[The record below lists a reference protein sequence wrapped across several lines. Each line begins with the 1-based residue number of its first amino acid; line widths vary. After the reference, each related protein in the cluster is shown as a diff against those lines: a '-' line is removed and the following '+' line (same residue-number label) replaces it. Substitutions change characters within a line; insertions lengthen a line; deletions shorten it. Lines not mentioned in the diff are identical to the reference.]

1 MLYCCKKSWAGAY
14 NYVVLQC
21 LNAQCCCGVAAR
33 RYPPKLGEA
42 EVNVTRTILG
52 PDACELTDVH
62 HRSRT
67 RIAEIS

>member
-14 NYVVLQC
+14 NCVVLQC
-21 LNAQCCCGVAAR
+21 LNAQWLCCVAAR

-42 EVNVTRTILG
+42 EVKD